1 MTDNYVNVEP
11 NKVIVQLHSPY
22 GPRGRGWFSGYGNPN
37 TDIGKV
43 GDFYIDLN
51 TQRYFGPKTET
62 GWPSPFYTAGAIV
75 TRYQHAQ
82 STPSAQWLIE
92 HGLGGRPSIVIVD
105 SAGTVVIG
113 EITYIS
119 NLQIRVNFT
128 SAFSGFA
135 YLT

>member
-1 MTDNYVNVEP
+1 MTANDVVIAR

-22 GPRGRGWFSGYGNPN
+22 GPRGKGWYSGNGAPSN
-37 TDIGKV
+37 DIGKV
-43 GDFYIDLN
+43 GDFYIN
-51 TQRYFGPKTET
+51 MTTKQYYGPNEES
-62 GWPSPFYTAGAIV
+62 GWPAPCYTPGAVV

-82 STPSAQWLIE
+82 NSPASQWTIN
-92 HGLGGRPSIVIVD
+92 HGLGGRPSIVVVD

-119 NLQIRVNFT
+119 DTEVRVNFT
-128 SAFSGFA
+128 SAFAGYA